1 MHYFLKGKHVICY
14 IFIVHLFWVRTVLGQ
29 VPDEL
34 MIHSSAASWKYH
46 EVSSFFLFLI
56 AH

>member
-56 AH
+56 PH